1 MNNVGYIFSKILHH
15 FFEQIFFFLLH
26 IVFSCVILKSN
37 ICFILIKDGLNDEH
51 TEKHVFDG
59 KTCDFD

>member
-1 MNNVGYIFSKILHH
+1 MNNVGYIFSKILNN
-15 FFEQIFFFLLH
+15 FFEKILVFFIAYRLLLCY
-26 IVFSCVILKSN
+26 IE
-37 ICFILIKDGLNDEH
+37 CFILIKDGLNDEH